1 MGRPIQ
7 HHVHP
12 SGPLQWQ
19 KSPDHKIS
27 ILCSQGKHVTSM
39 LHEHVH
45 LSTFNLSTYNEYLY
59 RKMQI
64 WLKKGGS
71 CQIVNDFFI
80 DCPFPRWWRH
90 YLFIYFL
97 LLFQAMSAVL
107 CCGPV
112 FDNVGLNPD
121 GYLYKWLDN
130 ILACQDVRV
139 CSSMPWSR
147 ISNNLQNSAF

>member
-1 MGRPIQ
+1 M
-7 HHVHP
+7 
-12 SGPLQWQ
+12 
-19 KSPDHKIS
+19 
-27 ILCSQGKHVTSM
+27 IL
-39 LHEHVH
+39 
-45 LSTFNLSTYNEYLY
+45 
-59 RKMQI
+59 I
-64 WLKKGGS
+64 
-71 CQIVNDFFI
+71 IV
-80 DCPFPRWWRH
+80 
-90 YLFIYFL
+90 LL

-147 ISNNLQNSAF
+147 ISLMTCRTLPLKKKKKSQTSSLINASCYPTVVLLEEFELKVNLSKDMLNSGQYEIMFSSSSNMFAFMLSLPSQYAGKNPEISLPESSAL